1 MGYEFLANCA
11 LLSPFK
17 KKKKGIDLSN
27 KCGHTYQRRGGVQD
41 FMYLRDMS

>member
-11 LLSPFK
+11 LLSPLQKK

-27 KCGHTYQRRGGVQD
+27 KCGHTYSEEG
-41 FMYLRDMS
+41 SKI

>member
-11 LLSPFK
+11 LLSPLQKKK

-27 KCGHTYQRRGGVQD
+27 KCGHTYSEEG
-41 FMYLRDMS
+41 SKI